1 MPKPKRRR
9 RPIAEIQ
16 KILSDL
22 QDSGLSHLQFASNHN
37 IAGST
42 LENWIRKH
50 RSSASPGL
58 PEVIPVGTLPVS
70 APVIEIELPGGAILR
85 LGAGFAGA
93 DLACALS
100 ELRRC

>member
-9 RPIAEIQ
+9 RTVAEIQ
-16 KILSDL
+16 EILAAL
-22 QDSGLSHLQFASNHN
+22 QESGLSSRQFASNRN
-37 IAGST
+37 IPVST

-85 LGAGFAGA
+85 LGAGFASA
-93 DLACALS
+93 DLRCALS